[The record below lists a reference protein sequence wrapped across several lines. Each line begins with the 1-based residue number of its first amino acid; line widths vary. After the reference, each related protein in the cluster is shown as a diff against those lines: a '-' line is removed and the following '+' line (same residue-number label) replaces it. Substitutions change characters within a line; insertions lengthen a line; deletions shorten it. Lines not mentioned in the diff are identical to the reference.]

1 MFCRYFQLHWKMLEE
16 YNNKRKFRLT
26 LEPSG
31 NKVKE
36 INSKDVVKANS
47 IGDSRFVIQ
56 KHDATRLHYD
66 FRLESKRNGVLISW
80 AVPKGPSLDPKVK
93 RLAILTEDHPI
104 DYLLF
109 EGYIP
114 KGNYGAGSVIVW
126 DTGTYILEKAQQG
139 KGNDQREI
147 KEDVSDQF
155 KKGKINFILFGQRL
169 KGKFSI
175 IKTVK
180 DNQWL
185 LIKLKDEFSIESS
198 NIKVNNQVDIIKG
211 NLESVLSGLTNNDL
225 YHTNTNQKRKI
236 K

>member
-1 MFCRYFQLHWKMLEE
+1 MLEE
-16 YNNKRKFRLT
+16 YNNKRNFRFT
-26 LEPSG
+26 PEPSG
-31 NKVKE
+31 NSVKE
-36 INSKDVVKANS
+36 INSKDIPDANS
-47 IGDSRFVIQ
+47 GDDPRFVIQ
-56 KHDATRLHYD
+56 KHEASHLHYD
-66 FRLESKRNGVLISW
+66 FRLESKRNSVLISW

-126 DTGTYILEKAQQG
+126 DTGIYILEKVQQDRD
-139 KGNDQREI
+139 NDQREI

-169 KGKFSI
+169 RGKFSM
-175 IKTVK
+175 IKTAK

-185 LIKLKDEFSIESS
+185 LIKIQDEFSINTSS
-198 NIKVNNQVDIIKG
+198 IQDNNQKDLVKERHPYSHRIIKK
-211 NLESVLSGLTNNDL
+211 
-225 YHTNTNQKRKI
+225 QQ
-236 K
+236 

>member
-1 MFCRYFQLHWKMLEE
+1 MLKE
-16 YNNKRKFRLT
+16 YNNKRNFRFT
-26 LEPSG
+26 PEPSG
-31 NKVKE
+31 NSEKE
-36 INSKDVVKANS
+36 INSKDIPNINS
-47 IGDSRFVIQ
+47 IDDPRFVIQ
-56 KHDATRLHYD
+56 KHDATHLHYD
-66 FRLESKRNGVLISW
+66 FRLESKRNGVLTSW

-126 DTGTYILEKAQQG
+126 DTGTYILEKAQQN
-139 KGNDQREI
+139 KENDQREI

-169 KGKFSI
+169 SGKFSM

-180 DNQWL
+180 DKQWL
-185 LIKLKDEFSIESS
+185 LIKLKDEFSIDTS
-198 NIKVNNQVDIIKG
+198 NIKDNKQKDIVKNNSKSI
-211 NLESVLSGLTNNDL
+211 LSGLTNNDFKCL
-225 YHTNTNQKRKI
+225 KKSKN
-236 K
+236 